1 MKKLAIS
8 SALASMLAIPGQAL
22 EIYNADE
29 TKAEIYAS
37 IRGFMGYGESTRA
50 GDQAGYLFG
59 LQSNSQFGVR
69 VQSGK
74 FKANIEFGAREA
86 DAVPYAGTAQSTAQS
101 TAPYRQYWG
110 SYDSGYGVFLFG
122 KTNSPSFDN
131 AFSSNWLNIDS
142 GMVGFGGVV
151 TAKRHVQFQY
161 SIAGFSIGVLED
173 SNRNGWNESDKA
185 KNVNTNQESPR
196 IAANYTINNEKNQ
209 PFFRIAGSYKYYNNA
224 STTNDVAPAGTSAYH
239 IWAGLRPTFGNTF
252 ISLVAQYGKNG
263 YLYGEQAAGAY
274 SKGGYTH
281 GNSAVGLDAQ
291 IAGAKIEFG
300 SKLSNELSFIFGA
313 GYQATFK
320 GTNQINDNSGAIH
333 SYAAFLQLPYK
344 ANANLEFSPQVAY
357 YNTQGKKTSNLVNG
371 GNKQGS
377 VVAGVRVKWDF

>member
-86 DAVPYAGTAQSTAQS
+86 DAVPYAGTAQSTA
-101 TAPYRQYWG
+101 PYRQYWG

-173 SNRNGWNESDKA
+173 SNLDGWNA
-185 KNVNTNQESPR
+185 NTNQESPR

-209 PFFRIAGSYKYYNNA
+209 PFFRIAGSYKYYNA
-224 STTNDVAPAGTSAYH
+224 STINNVVPAGTSAYH

-281 GNSAVGLDAQ
+281 GNSASVVGLDAQ

-300 SKLSNELSFIFGA
+300 SKLSNELSFIFGV

-320 GTNQINDNSGAIH
+320 GTDQVKVSETIDNSGAIH